1 MLYVSMFF
9 GIFAMIIEKKCFINY
24 DISDLLGTERC

>member
-9 GIFAMIIEKKCFINY
+9 GIFAMIRGKKKYFINY
-24 DISDLLGTERC
+24 DISDLL

>member
-9 GIFAMIIEKKCFINY
+9 GIFAMIRGKKYFINY

>member
-9 GIFAMIIEKKCFINY
+9 GIFAMIRGKKYFINY
-24 DISDLLGTERC
+24 DTSDLL